1 MTTRYLFLTLLTSSA
16 LTTAGGAGG
25 MEAMFAQMHS
35 NAASTRG
42 ANPGMNGMQ
51 AMMQSIMQW
60 NTSGRHE
67 AGF

>member
-1 MTTRYLFLTLLTSSA
+1 
-16 LTTAGGAGG
+16 